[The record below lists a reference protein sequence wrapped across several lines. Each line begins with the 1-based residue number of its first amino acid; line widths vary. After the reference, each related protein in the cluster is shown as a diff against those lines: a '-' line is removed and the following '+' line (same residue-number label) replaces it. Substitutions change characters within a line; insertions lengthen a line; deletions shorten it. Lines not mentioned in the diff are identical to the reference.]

1 MQERERARIVFKL
14 GAAVA
19 VNLAAG
25 HLLAVSISPTLLT
38 LTNNV
43 VFCILC
49 LYTAYMFE
57 QQLSD
62 DDQ

>member
-14 GAAVA
+14 GAAFA

-25 HLLAVSISPTLLT
+25 YLLALSISPTLLA

-49 LYTAYMFE
+49 LYTAYKFE

-62 DDQ
+62 DDE